1 MKRLNSTAKLML
13 SILSEIAQEEGTKK
27 ITPTNG
33 FLAAKLERGNRE
45 AARAIISLEEH
56 GYVKCDVDLKRQPI
70 RIIEIL

>member
-13 SILSEIAQEEGTKK
+13 TVLGEIAQAEGSKK
-27 ITPTNG
+27 ITPTNSYLG
-33 FLAAKLERGNRE
+33 DKIERGNRE
-45 AARAIISLEEH
+45 AARALIALEEH